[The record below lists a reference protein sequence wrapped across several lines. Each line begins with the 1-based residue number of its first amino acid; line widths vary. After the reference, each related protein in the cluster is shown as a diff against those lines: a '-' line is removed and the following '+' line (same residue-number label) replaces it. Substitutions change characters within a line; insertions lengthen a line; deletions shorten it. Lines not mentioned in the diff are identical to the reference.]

1 MVYCYLESVFCTI
14 AIYHLVVK
22 KVWTPW
28 GEWGACSVTCGGG
41 GQRRYRTCMTKT
53 IYGHHSGTVNHCT
66 GSSYRKR
73 RCNTHKCYYPRVYHY

>member
-1 MVYCYLESVFCTI
+1 MDYG
-14 AIYHLVVK
+14 LVVK

-41 GQRRYRTCMTKT
+41 GQRRYRTCETKN
-53 IYGHHSGTVNHCT
+53 IQGHHSEAVNHCT

-73 RCNTHKCYYPRVYHY
+73 RCNTQCCPYISAKQLHWRG